1 MLGRLILSLAG
12 VALSILIGSA
22 AQAALL
28 IEIDKSTQQMTVTF
42 NDERL
47 YTWPVSTGTEE
58 YDTPTGTFAPF
69 RMEIDHRSDEWDN
82 APMPYSIFFTDTGV
96 AVHGTYERRSLGRA
110 VSHGCVRLSVKNAAT
125 LWKLV
130 KQEKMAN
137 TSIVVTGDVSDEAP
151 SRGTRSPPLPSP
163 RYRLHAAKPLG
174 ASASNPSTVH
184 FGTSQILSL
193 PPSYHAKNGD
203 GEPVTMW
210 HRHLAR
216 NAMLSYRRDVRP

>member
-28 IEIDKSTQQMTVTF
+28 IEIDKSTQRMTVTF

-151 SRGTRSPPLPSP
+151 SRGTRSPL
-163 RYRLHAAKPLG
+163 Y
-174 ASASNPSTVH
+174 
-184 FGTSQILSL
+184 
-193 PPSYHAKNGD
+193 
-203 GEPVTMW
+203 
-210 HRHLAR
+210 
-216 NAMLSYRRDVRP
+216 